1 MVNKS
6 QQGGSAASTRPKK
19 APKGVMTLAEH
30 LRELRYRLLVSMLA
44 LAIATVVGWLIHGWL
59 LDQLTRSAC
68 EITHVHGVGR
78 PTKQCPN
85 GLLVNTG
92 ILSPL
97 SLSFKVSLVAGF
109 ILASPVWSYQLW
121 AFIAPGLYKKEKRYG
136 LGFTLAAVPLFCGGG
151 YLAYVIFP
159 KALRILTSFNPAS
172 FSLSLPG
179 DEFLV
184 FFLRLVLVFGLSFE
198 LPLLLVLLNYLGIV
212 SAVKLRSW
220 WRQTVFAIFV
230 FAAVAVPTGDP
241 LTMTALAVPICFLYF
256 VALAVTTLHDQTKNR
271 RLAEDPDSRLDDDE
285 ASAPDLTPSTMDSP
299 EPVDV
304 SRFAG
309 AGSAGAPPDD
319 SP

>member
-1 MVNKS
+1 MVNES
-6 QQGGSAASTRPKK
+6 QQGDSAASVRPKN

-44 LAIATVVGWLIHGWL
+44 LAVATVVGWLLHDWL

-92 ILSPL
+92 ILTPL

-109 ILASPVWSYQLW
+109 VLACPVWSYQLW
-121 AFIAPGLYKKEKRYG
+121 AFVAPGLYKKEKRYG
-136 LGFTLAAVPLFCGGG
+136 LGFTFAAVPLFLGGG
-151 YLAYVIFP
+151 CLAYVIFP
-159 KALRILTSFNPAS
+159 KALQILASFNPAS

-179 DEFLV
+179 TEFLG

-198 LPLLLVLLNYLGIV
+198 LPLLLVLLNFLGIV

-241 LTMTALAVPICFLYF
+241 LTMTALALPICLLYF
-256 VALAVTTLHDQTKNR
+256 VALVVATLHDRTKNR
-271 RLAEDPDSRLDDDE
+271 RLAKDPDSLLDDDE
-285 ASAPDLTPSTMDSP
+285 PSSPDLTPSAMASP
-299 EPVDV
+299 EPVDI
-304 SRFAG
+304 SRFTG
-309 AGSAGAPPDD
+309 TGSAGAPPDD